1 MKKFKL
7 KKSINE
13 EILQPIVKV
22 VTQNENK
29 EDKHYF
35 NQAKFGLINYL
46 KSEAKDGKISLFQN
60 GTIEDEERLKHI
72 IISPCKLSRWEQMD
86 ENERLVLRE
95 SFISK
100 IQFDFK
106 NQNYLL
112 AIEEKTRKNENGE
125 DILMEHYHLVVSNK
139 TPTGKEFKI
148 NYKKS
153 LMNNYIENYS
163 LRVTREKLGIKT
175 FSEMKEQKIDKLK
188 NFHQE
193 KLKSIIIK
201 DEISTLHQLSKTI
214 FKNKNETMNLSRLQK
229 HYILAQ
235 RENIFKEMD
244 SLNSSIKDSNEHLK
258 TINDSVKNL
267 SKVKSVLSNQFLRD
281 LTTYQQRSANELN
294 DFSLYTKYEHSF
306 FKKLQQQK
314 LKDKV
319 ITQENFL
326 TSICRN
332 KLFWESQETIRRR
345 HIEYEIKNRQIEFQR
360 KIKNIAES
368 QLLSLFQNKDK
379 QQEIKDFLGSRLD
392 IQKYLSKEN
401 NLHLKTTDEIFS
413 KKLDLYNNYISYI
426 NDKIKKHKKEDLK
439 LKNQDFQNNIDL

>member
-1 MKKFKL
+1 MK

-13 EILQPIVKV
+13 EILQPIVKI
-22 VTQNENK
+22 TQDNK

-35 NQAKFGLINYL
+35 NQSKYGLINYL
-46 KSEAKDGKISLFQN
+46 RTEFKEGKIKLYES

-100 IQFDFK
+100 LQLDFR

-112 AIEEKTRKNENGE
+112 AIEQKTRKNENGE

-153 LMNNYIENYS
+153 LMNNYVENYS
-163 LRVTREKLGIKT
+163 LKETREKLGIKT
-175 FSEMKEQKIDKLK
+175 FLEMKEQKIDKLK
-188 NFHQE
+188 SYHQE
-193 KLKSIIIK
+193 KLKSSIIVK
-201 DEISTLHQLSKTI
+201 DEISTLHQLSKVI

-235 RENIFKEMD
+235 RENIFKEM
-244 SLNSSIKDSNEHLK
+244 SSINNSIKDSTEHIK
-258 TINDSVKNL
+258 TISESIKNL
-267 SKVKSVLSNQFLRD
+267 SKIKSVLSNQFLND
-281 LTTYQQRSANELN
+281 LTSYQQSANELN

-332 KLFWESQETIRRR
+332 KLFWESQETIKRR
-345 HIEYEIKNRQIEFQR
+345 HIEYEIKNRQQNYQI
-360 KIKNIAES
+360 KIKNIEN

-379 QQEIKDFLGSRLD
+379 QQEIKDFLGSKLN

-426 NDKIKKHKKEDLK
+426 NDKIKCKKEDLK

>member
-22 VTQNENK
+22 TQNENK

-35 NQAKFGLINYL
+35 NQSKYGLINYL
-46 KSEAKDGKISLFQN
+46 KSEAKEGKIKLYES

-72 IISPCKLSRWEQMD
+72 IISPCKINRWEQMD

-106 NQNYLL
+106 NRNYLL
-112 AIEEKTRKNENGE
+112 AIEEKARVSGNDTV
-125 DILMEHYHLVVSNK
+125 LMEHFHLIVSNK
-139 TPTGKEFKI
+139 TPTGKVFKI

-163 LRVTREKLGIKT
+163 LKETREKLGIKT
-175 FSEMKEQKIDKLK
+175 FSEMKEQKISKLQI
-188 NFHQE
+188 FHQE
-193 KLKSIIIK
+193 KLKSVIIK

-235 RENIFKEMD
+235 RENIFKEM
-244 SLNSSIKDSNEHLK
+244 SSINNSIKDSNEHIK
-258 TINDSVKNL
+258 TINESVKNL
-267 SKVKSVLSNQFLRD
+267 SKIKSVLSNQFLND
-281 LTTYQQRSANELN
+281 LTSYQQRLVLN
-294 DFSLYTKYEHSF
+294 DFTLYTNSEHFF
-306 FKKLQQQK
+306 FKRLQQDK

-319 ITQENFL
+319 ITQEEFI

-332 KLFWESQETIRRR
+332 RNYWRNEETIKRR
-345 HIEYEIKNRQIEFQR
+345 HIEYEIKNRQIEFQKR
-360 KIKNIAES
+360 IISIENR
-368 QLLSLFQNKDK
+368 LLSLFQNKDK
-379 QQEIKDFLGSRLD
+379 HQEIRDFLGSKLN

-401 NLHLKTTDEIFS
+401 NLHLKTNDEIFS

-426 NDKIKKHKKEDLK
+426 NDKIKCKKEDLK
-439 LKNQDFQNNIDL
+439 LKNQNFGKNIEF

>member
-46 KSEAKDGKISLFQN
+46 KSEAKDGKIRLFEN
-60 GTIEDEERLKHI
+60 GTIEDENRLKHI
-72 IISPCKLSRWEQMD
+72 IISPCKISRWEQMN

-100 IQFDFK
+100 LQLDFR

-112 AIEEKTRKNENGE
+112 AIEEKTRKNGNG
-125 DILMEHYHLVVSNK
+125 DDVLMEHFHLIVSNK
-139 TPTGKEFKI
+139 TPTGKVFKI

-163 LRVTREKLGIKT
+163 LKETRKKLGIKT

-235 RENIFKEMD
+235 RENIFKEM
-244 SLNSSIKDSNEHLK
+244 SSINSSIKNSNEHIK
-258 TINDSVKNL
+258 TISESIKKL
-267 SKVKSVLSNQFLRD
+267 SFTKSVLSNQFLND
-281 LTTYQQRSANELN
+281 LTSYQQRCSTELN
-294 DFSLYTKYEHSF
+294 DFTLYTKYEHNF
-306 FKKLQQQK
+306 FKRLQQQK

-319 ITQENFL
+319 ITQEEFI

-332 KLFWESQETIRRR
+332 KNFWKAEEILKRR
-345 HIEYEIKNRQIEFQR
+345 HIEFEIKNRQLEFQR
-360 KIKNIAES
+360 KIKNIEAE
-368 QLLSLFQNKDK
+368 LVSLFYSKDK
-379 QQEIKDFLGSRLD
+379 HQEIKDFLGSKLD

-401 NLHLKTTDEIFS
+401 NLHLKTTDEVLS

-426 NDKIKKHKKEDLK
+426 NDKIKHQKEYLK
-439 LKNQDFQNNIDL
+439 LKNQDFGKNIEF

>member
-46 KSEAKDGKISLFQN
+46 KSEAKDGKIRLFEN

-86 ENERLVLRE
+86 ENERVVLRE

-100 IQFDFK
+100 IQLDFR

-139 TPTGKEFKI
+139 TPTDKKFKI

-153 LMNNYIENYS
+153 LMNNYIENHS
-163 LRVTREKLGIKT
+163 LKETRRKLGVKT
-175 FSEMKEQKIDKLK
+175 FSEMKEQKIEKLK
-188 NFHQE
+188 NHHQE
-193 KLKSIIIK
+193 KIKSIIIK

-244 SLNSSIKDSNEHLK
+244 SLNNSIKDSTEHIK
-258 TINDSVKNL
+258 TINESVKNL
-267 SKVKSVLSNQFLRD
+267 SKIKSVLSNQFLND
-281 LTTYQQRSANELN
+281 LTSYQQKLELN
-294 DFSLYTKYEHSF
+294 DFTLYTKFEHFF

-319 ITQENFL
+319 ITQEEFI

-332 KLFWESQETIRRR
+332 KNYWKEEEILKRR
-345 HIEYEIKNRQIEFQR
+345 HIEYEIKNRQLEFQR
-360 KIKNIAES
+360 KIKNIEAE
-368 QLLSLFQNKDK
+368 LVSLFYSKDK
-379 QQEIKDFLGSRLD
+379 HQEIKDFLNSKLD

-413 KKLDLYNNYISYI
+413 KKLDLYNNYLSYI
-426 NDKIKKHKKEDLK
+426 NDKIEYKKENLK
-439 LKNQDFQNNIDL
+439 LKNQDFGKNIEF

>member
-13 EILQPIVKV
+13 EILQPIVK

-46 KSEAKDGKISLFQN
+46 KSNKEGKIKLYEN

-72 IISPCKLSRWEQMD
+72 IISPCKISRWEQMD
-86 ENERLVLRE
+86 ESERLVLRE

-112 AIEEKTRKNENGE
+112 AIEEKARVSGNDTV
-125 DILMEHYHLVVSNK
+125 LMEHFHLIVSNK
-139 TPTGKEFKI
+139 TPTGKVFKI

-163 LRVTREKLGIKT
+163 LKETREKLGIKT
-175 FSEMKEQKIDKLK
+175 FLEMKEQKIDKLK
-188 NFHQE
+188 SYHQE
-193 KLKSIIIK
+193 KLKSSIIVK
-201 DEISTLHQLSKTI
+201 DEISTLHQLSKVI

-229 HYILAQ
+229 HHILAQ
-235 RENIFKEMD
+235 RENIFKEMS
-244 SLNSSIKDSNEHLK
+244 SLNNSIKESNEHLK
-258 TINDSVKNL
+258 TVNDSVKNL
-267 SKVKSVLSNQFLRD
+267 SKIKSVLSNQFLSD
-281 LTTYQQRSANELN
+281 LTSYQQRCSTELN

-306 FKKLQQQK
+306 FKKIQQQK

-319 ITQENFL
+319 ITQEEFI

-332 KLFWESQETIRRR
+332 KSYWKEEEILKRR
-345 HIEYEIKNRQIEFQR
+345 HIEYEIKDRQLKFQK
-360 KIKNIAES
+360 KIKSIKTE
-368 QLLSLFQNKDK
+368 LLSLFYQKNKHE
-379 QQEIKDFLGSRLD
+379 EIKDFLGSKLN

-413 KKLDLYNNYISYI
+413 KKLDLYNNYLSYI
-426 NDKIKKHKKEDLK
+426 NEKKQKNQDLK
-439 LKNQDFQNNIDL
+439 LKNQDFEKNIEF

>member
-1 MKKFKL
+1 MKK
-7 KKSINE
+7 KSKNE
-13 EILQPIVKV
+13 EILQPIVKI
-22 VTQNENK
+22 TQDNK
-29 EDKHYF
+29 DDKHYF
-35 NQAKFGLINYL
+35 NQSKYGLLNYL
-46 KSEAKDGKISLFQN
+46 RTQNKTGSIKLYEN
-60 GTIEDEERLKHI
+60 GTIEDENRLKHI
-72 IISPCKLSRWEQMD
+72 IISPCKISRWEQMD
-86 ENERLVLRE
+86 ESERLVLRE

-100 IQFDFK
+100 LQLDFR

-112 AIEEKTRKNENGE
+112 AIEEKTRKNGDGE

-153 LMNNYIENYS
+153 LMNNYVENYS
-163 LRVTREKLGIKT
+163 LKETREKLGIKT
-175 FSEMKEQKIDKLK
+175 FLEMKEQKIDKLK
-188 NFHQE
+188 SYHQE
-193 KLKSIIIK
+193 KLKSSIIVK
-201 DEISTLHQLSKTI
+201 YEISTLHQLSKVI

-235 RENIFKEMD
+235 RENIFKEMS

-267 SKVKSVLSNQFLRD
+267 SVTKSVLSNQFLSD
-281 LTTYQQRSANELN
+281 LTSYQQRCSNELN

-319 ITQENFL
+319 ITQEDFL

-332 KLFWESQETIRRR
+332 KSYWREEEILKRR
-345 HIEYEIKNRQIEFQR
+345 HIEYEIKDRQLKFQK
-360 KIKNIAES
+360 KIKSIETE
-368 QLLSLFQNKDK
+368 LLSLFYKKDK
-379 QQEIKDFLGSRLD
+379 QKEIKDFLVSKLN
-392 IQKYLSKEN
+392 IQRYLSKEN

-413 KKLDLYNNYISYI
+413 KKLDIYNNFLQFI
-426 NDKIKKHKKEDLK
+426 NESIKYRKQSLNY
-439 LKNQDFQNNIDL
+439 KNNDFQNNIDL

>member
-13 EILQPIVKV
+13 EILQPIVK

-46 KSEAKDGKISLFQN
+46 KSEAKDGKIRLFEN

-72 IISPCKLSRWEQMD
+72 IISPCKLSRWEQMND
-86 ENERLVLRE
+86 NERLVLRE

-112 AIEEKTRKNENGE
+112 AIEQKTRKNENGE
-125 DILMEHYHLVVSNK
+125 DILMEHYHFVVSNK

-153 LMNNYIENYS
+153 LMNNYVENYS
-163 LRVTREKLGIKT
+163 LKETREKLGIKT

-188 NFHQE
+188 SYHQE
-193 KLKSIIIK
+193 KLKSIIIRN
-201 DEISTLHQLSKTI
+201 EISTLHQLSKNI

-235 RENIFKEMD
+235 RENIFKEMS

-267 SKVKSVLSNQFLRD
+267 SKIKSVLSNQFLSD
-281 LTTYQQRSANELN
+281 LTSYQQRCSNELN

-319 ITQENFL
+319 ITQEDFL

-332 KLFWESQETIRRR
+332 KSYWKEEEILKRR

-360 KIKNIAES
+360 KIKNIETE
-368 QLLSLFQNKDK
+368 LVSLFYSKDK
-379 QQEIKDFLGSRLD
+379 HQEIKDFLGSKLN

-426 NDKIKKHKKEDLK
+426 NENIKYKKQSLNY
-439 LKNQDFQNNIDL
+439 KNNDFQNNIDL

>member
-13 EILQPIVKV
+13 EILQPIVK

-72 IISPCKLSRWEQMD
+72 IISPCKINRWEQMD
-86 ENERLVLRE
+86 EREKLVLRE

-112 AIEEKTRKNENGE
+112 AIEEKTRKNENG
-125 DILMEHYHLVVSNK
+125 DDVLMEHYHLVVSNK

-153 LMNNYIENYS
+153 LMNNYVENYS
-163 LRVTREKLGIKT
+163 LGSTRQKLGVKT
-175 FSEMKEQKIDKLK
+175 FIEMKEQKIEKLR

-193 KLKSIIIK
+193 RLKSVIIR
-201 DEISTLHQLSKTI
+201 DEISTLHQLSKVI

-244 SLNSSIKDSNEHLK
+244 SLNNSIKDSNEHLK

-267 SKVKSVLSNQFLRD
+267 SKIKSVLSNQFLSD
-281 LTTYQQRSANELN
+281 LTTYQQRSSNELN
-294 DFSLYTKYEHSF
+294 DFTLYTKYEHSF
-306 FKKLQQQK
+306 FKRLQQQK

-319 ITQENFL
+319 ITQEEFI

-332 KLFWESQETIRRR
+332 KNFWKEEEILRRR

-360 KIKNIAES
+360 KIKNIETE
-368 QLLSLFQNKDK
+368 LVSLFYSKDK
-379 QQEIKDFLGSRLD
+379 HQEIKDFLGSKLD

-426 NDKIKKHKKEDLK
+426 NDKIKHKKEDLK
-439 LKNQDFQNNIDL
+439 LKNQDFGKNIEF

>member
-22 VTQNENK
+22 TQNQNN
-29 EDKHYF
+29 EDKHYL
-35 NQAKFGLINYL
+35 NQSKFGLINYL
-46 KSEAKDGKISLFQN
+46 KSEAKEGKIKLYEN

-72 IISPCKLSRWEQMD
+72 IISPCKINRWEQM
-86 ENERLVLRE
+86 NYSERLILRE

-100 IQFDFK
+100 IQLDFK

-139 TPTGKEFKI
+139 TQTAKEFKI

-163 LRVTREKLGIKT
+163 LKKTREKLGIKT
-175 FSEMKEQKIDKLK
+175 FSEMKEQKIDKIK
-188 NFHQE
+188 NYHQE

-201 DEISTLHQLSKTI
+201 DEISTLHQLSKVI
-214 FKNKNETMNLSRLQK
+214 FKNKNKTMNFSRLQK
-229 HYILAQ
+229 HYIFAQ

-244 SLNSSIKDSNEHLK
+244 SLHKSIQEANEHIK
-258 TINDSVKNL
+258 TISESVKKL
-267 SKVKSVLSNQFLRD
+267 SFTKSVLSNQFLND
-281 LTTYQQRSANELN
+281 LTIYQQRTSSELT
-294 DFSLYTKYEHSF
+294 DFSLYSKFEHSF
-306 FKKLQQQK
+306 FKKLQKQK
-314 LKDKV
+314 LKDNV
-319 ITQENFL
+319 ITQEEFI

-332 KLFWESQETIRRR
+332 KNYWKEEEILKRR
-345 HIEYEIKNRQIEFQR
+345 HIEYEIKNRQIKFQR
-360 KIKNIAES
+360 KIKNIETE
-368 QLLSLFQNKDK
+368 LVSLFYNKDK
-379 QQEIKDFLGSRLD
+379 HQEIKHFLGSKLD

-401 NLHLKTTDEIFS
+401 NLHLKTKDEIFS
-413 KKLDLYNNYISYI
+413 KKLDLYNNYIQYI
-426 NDKIKKHKKEDLK
+426 NEKIKHKKEDLK
-439 LKNQDFQNNIDL
+439 LKNQDFGRNIEF

>member
-22 VTQNENK
+22 TQNENK

-35 NQAKFGLINYL
+35 NQSKYGLINYL
-46 KSEAKDGKISLFQN
+46 KSEAKEGKIKLYER
-60 GTIEDEERLKHI
+60 GTIEEEERLKHI
-72 IISPCKLSRWEQMD
+72 IVSPCKLSRWEQMN

-100 IQFDFK
+100 LQFDFK

-112 AIEEKTRKNENGE
+112 AIEEKARVNGNNTVNTV
-125 DILMEHYHLVVSNK
+125 LMEHFHLIVSNK
-139 TPTGKEFKI
+139 TPTGKVFKI

-153 LMNNYIENYS
+153 LMNNYVENYS
-163 LRVTREKLGIKT
+163 LKETREKLGIKT
-175 FSEMKEQKIDKLK
+175 FSEIKEQKIDKLK

-201 DEISTLHQLSKTI
+201 DEISTLHQLSKNI
-214 FKNKNETMNLSRLQK
+214 LKNKNETMNLSRLQK

-235 RENIFKEMD
+235 RENIFKEMS
-244 SLNSSIKDSNEHLK
+244 SLNSSIKDSNEHIK
-258 TINDSVKNL
+258 TITDSVKNL
-267 SKVKSVLSNQFLRD
+267 SVIKNVLSNQFLSD
-281 LTTYQQRSANELN
+281 LTSYQQRSSNELN

-319 ITQENFL
+319 ITQEDFL

-332 KLFWESQETIRRR
+332 KSYWKEEEILKRR
-345 HIEYEIKNRQIEFQR
+345 HIEYEIKNRQIEFQS
-360 KIKNIAES
+360 KIKSIETE
-368 QLLSLFQNKDK
+368 LLSLFYSKDK
-379 QQEIKDFLGSRLD
+379 HQEIRGFLGSKLD
-392 IQKYLSKEN
+392 IQRYLSKEN
-401 NLHLKTTDEIFS
+401 HLHLKTTDEIFS
-413 KKLDLYNNYISYI
+413 KKLDLYNNFIQFINENIKYKKQFLSYT
-426 NDKIKKHKKEDLK
+426 N
-439 LKNQDFQNNIDL
+439 NDFQNNIDL

>member
-1 MKKFKL
+1 MK

-13 EILQPIVKV
+13 EILQPIVKI
-22 VTQNENK
+22 TQDNK

-35 NQAKFGLINYL
+35 NQSKYGLINYL
-46 KSEAKDGKISLFQN
+46 RTEFKEGKIKLYES
-60 GTIEDEERLKHI
+60 GAIEEEERLKHI
-72 IISPCKLSRWEQMD
+72 IISPCKINRWEQMN
-86 ENERLVLRE
+86 ENERLDLRE
-95 SFISK
+95 AFISK
-100 IQFDFK
+100 LQLDFR

-112 AIEEKTRKNENGE
+112 AIEEKTRKNENGD

-139 TPTGKEFKI
+139 TPTGKEFKN

-153 LMNNYIENYS
+153 LMNNYIENHS
-163 LRVTREKLGIKT
+163 LKETRRKLVVKT

-235 RENIFKEMD
+235 RENIFKEM
-244 SLNSSIKDSNEHLK
+244 SSINSSIKNSNEHIK
-258 TINDSVKNL
+258 TISESIKKL
-267 SKVKSVLSNQFLRD
+267 SFTKSVLSNQFLND
-281 LTTYQQRSANELN
+281 LTSYQQRCSTELN
-294 DFSLYTKYEHSF
+294 DFTLYTKYEHNF
-306 FKKLQQQK
+306 FKRLQQQK

-319 ITQENFL
+319 ITQEEFI

-332 KLFWESQETIRRR
+332 KNFWKAEEILKRR
-345 HIEYEIKNRQIEFQR
+345 HIEFEIKNRQLEFQR
-360 KIKNIAES
+360 KIKNIEAE
-368 QLLSLFQNKDK
+368 LVSLFYSKDK
-379 QQEIKDFLGSRLD
+379 HQEIKDFLGSKLD

-426 NDKIKKHKKEDLK
+426 NDKIKHKKEDLK

>member
-1 MKKFKL
+1 MKKFQL
-7 KKSINE
+7 KKSVNE
-13 EILQPIVKV
+13 EILQPIVK

-46 KSEAKDGKISLFQN
+46 KSEAKDGKIRLFEN

-72 IISPCKLSRWEQMD
+72 IVSPCKINRWEQMD

-100 IQFDFK
+100 LQLDFR

-112 AIEEKTRKNENGE
+112 AIEEKTRKNGNG
-125 DILMEHYHLVVSNK
+125 DDVLMEHFHLIVSNK
-139 TPTGKEFKI
+139 TPTGKVFKI

-163 LRVTREKLGIKT
+163 LKETREKLGIKT

-193 KLKSIIIK
+193 KLKSIIVK
-201 DEISTLHQLSKTI
+201 KELSTLYQLSKVI

-235 RENIFKEMD
+235 RENIFKEM
-244 SLNSSIKDSNEHLK
+244 SSINNSIKDSNEHIK

-267 SKVKSVLSNQFLRD
+267 SKVKSVLSNQFLSD
-281 LTTYQQRSANELN
+281 LTSYQQRSSNELY
-294 DFSLYTKYEHSF
+294 DFTLYTNFEHFF
-306 FKKLQQQK
+306 FKRLQQQK

-319 ITQENFL
+319 ITQEEFI

-332 KLFWESQETIRRR
+332 KNFWKEEEILKRR

-360 KIKNIAES
+360 KIKNIETE
-368 QLLSLFQNKDK
+368 LLSLFYNKDK
-379 QQEIKDFLGSRLD
+379 HQEIKDFLGSKLD

-401 NLHLKTTDEIFS
+401 NLHLKTTDEVLS

-426 NDKIKKHKKEDLK
+426 NDKIKHQKEYLK
-439 LKNQDFQNNIDL
+439 LKNQDFQNNIEF

>member
-13 EILQPIVKV
+13 EILQPIVK

-72 IISPCKLSRWEQMD
+72 IISPCKINRWEQMND
-86 ENERLVLRE
+86 SERLILRE

-100 IQFDFK
+100 IQLDFK

-153 LMNNYIENYS
+153 LMNNYVENYS
-163 LRVTREKLGIKT
+163 LKETREKLGIKT
-175 FSEMKEQKIDKLK
+175 FLEMKEQKIDKLK
-188 NFHQE
+188 SYHQE

-201 DEISTLHQLSKTI
+201 DEISTLHQLSKNI

-244 SLNSSIKDSNEHLK
+244 SLNNSIKDSTEHIK
-258 TINDSVKNL
+258 TINESVKNL
-267 SKVKSVLSNQFLRD
+267 SKIKSVLSNQFLND
-281 LTTYQQRSANELN
+281 LTSYQQKLELN
-294 DFSLYTKYEHSF
+294 DFTLYTKYEHSF
-306 FKKLQQQK
+306 FKRLQQQK

-319 ITQENFL
+319 ITQEDFL

-332 KLFWESQETIRRR
+332 KNYWKEEEILKRR
-345 HIEYEIKNRQIEFQR
+345 HIEYEIKNRQLEFQR
-360 KIKNIAES
+360 KIKNIETE
-368 QLLSLFQNKDK
+368 LLSLFYSKDK
-379 QQEIKDFLGSRLD
+379 QKEIKDFLGSKLN

-413 KKLDLYNNYISYI
+413 KKLDLYNNYLSYI
-426 NDKIKKHKKEDLK
+426 NEKKQKNQELK
-439 LKNQDFQNNIDL
+439 LKNQDFGKNIEF

>member
-46 KSEAKDGKISLFQN
+46 KSEAKDGKIRLFQN

-72 IISPCKLSRWEQMD
+72 IISPCKLSRWEQMN
-86 ENERLVLRE
+86 ENERLDLRE

-112 AIEEKTRKNENGE
+112 AIEEKTRKNENGD

-139 TPTGKEFKI
+139 TPTDKKFKI

-153 LMNNYIENYS
+153 LMNNYVENYS
-163 LRVTREKLGIKT
+163 LKETREKLGIKT
-175 FSEMKEQKIDKLK
+175 FLEMKEQKISKLK

-193 KLKSIIIK
+193 RLKSVIIR
-201 DEISTLHQLSKTI
+201 DEILTLHQLSKKVI

-235 RENIFKEMD
+235 RENIFKEM
-244 SLNSSIKDSNEHLK
+244 SSINNSIKDSNEHIK
-258 TINDSVKNL
+258 MINESVKNL
-267 SKVKSVLSNQFLRD
+267 SKIKSVLSNQFLND
-281 LTTYQQRSANELN
+281 LTSYQQRLVLN
-294 DFSLYTKYEHSF
+294 DFTSEHFF

-319 ITQENFL
+319 ITQEEFI

-332 KLFWESQETIRRR
+332 KNYWKEEEILKRR
-345 HIEYEIKNRQIEFQR
+345 HIEYEIKNRQLEFQR
-360 KIKNIAES
+360 KIKNIEAE
-368 QLLSLFQNKDK
+368 LVSLFYSKDK
-379 QQEIKDFLGSRLD
+379 HQEIKDFLNSKLD

-426 NDKIKKHKKEDLK
+426 NDKIKCKKEDLK
-439 LKNQDFQNNIDL
+439 LKNQDFGKNIEF

>member
-46 KSEAKDGKISLFQN
+46 KSEAKDGKIRLFEN
-60 GTIEDEERLKHI
+60 GTIEDENRLKHI
-72 IISPCKLSRWEQMD
+72 IVSPCKISQWEQMN
-86 ENERLVLRE
+86 ENERLDLRE
-95 SFISK
+95 AFISK
-100 IQFDFK
+100 IQLDFR

-112 AIEEKTRKNENGE
+112 AIEQKTRKNENGE

-163 LRVTREKLGIKT
+163 LKETREKLGIKT

-235 RENIFKEMD
+235 RENIFKEM
-244 SLNSSIKDSNEHLK
+244 SSINSSF
-258 TINDSVKNL
+258 VKA
-267 SKVKSVLSNQFLRD
+267 
-281 LTTYQQRSANELN
+281 T
-294 DFSLYTKYEHSF
+294 
-306 FKKLQQQK
+306 
-314 LKDKV
+314 
-319 ITQENFL
+319 
-326 TSICRN
+326 
-332 KLFWESQETIRRR
+332 LF
-345 HIEYEIKNRQIEFQR
+345 
-360 KIKNIAES
+360 
-368 QLLSLFQNKDK
+368 
-379 QQEIKDFLGSRLD
+379 
-392 IQKYLSKEN
+392 
-401 NLHLKTTDEIFS
+401 
-413 KKLDLYNNYISYI
+413 
-426 NDKIKKHKKEDLK
+426 
-439 LKNQDFQNNIDL
+439 

>member
-13 EILQPIVKV
+13 EILQPIVK

-35 NQAKFGLINYL
+35 NQAKFGLINYI
-46 KSEAKDGKISLFQN
+46 KSEAKEGKIKLYEN
-60 GTIEDEERLKHI
+60 GTIEEEEQLKHI

-100 IQFDFK
+100 LQLDFR
-106 NQNYLL
+106 NQSYLL

-139 TPTGKEFKI
+139 TLTGKEFKI

-153 LMNNYIENYS
+153 LMNNYVENYS
-163 LRVTREKLGIKT
+163 LKETREKLGIKT
-175 FSEMKEQKIDKLK
+175 FLEMKEQKIDKLK

-193 KLKSIIIK
+193 KLKSIIVK
-201 DEISTLHQLSKTI
+201 DEISALHQLSKTI
-214 FKNKNETMNLSRLQK
+214 FENKSETMNLSRLQK

-235 RENIFKEMD
+235 RENIFKEM
-244 SLNSSIKDSNEHLK
+244 SSINNSIKDSNEHIK
-258 TINDSVKNL
+258 MINESIKNL
-267 SKVKSVLSNQFLRD
+267 SKIKSVLSNQFLRD
-281 LTTYQQRSANELN
+281 ISSYQRRSANELN

-332 KLFWESQETIRRR
+332 KLFWESQETIKRR

-360 KIKNIAES
+360 KIKNIEN
-368 QLLSLFQNKDK
+368 QLLSLFKNKDK
-379 QQEIKDFLGSRLD
+379 KQEIKDFLGSRLD

-401 NLHLKTTDEIFS
+401 NLHKKTIDEIFLR
-413 KKLDLYNNYISYI
+413 KLDLYNNYISYI
-426 NDKIKKHKKEDLK
+426 NENIQYKKQSLPY
-439 LKNQDFQNNIDL
+439 KNNDFQNNIDLQK

>member
-22 VTQNENK
+22 TQNENK

-35 NQAKFGLINYL
+35 NQSKFGLINYL

-72 IISPCKLSRWEQMD
+72 IISPCKISRWEQLSTD
-86 ENERLVLRE
+86 ERLVLRE

-100 IQFDFK
+100 IQFNFK

-112 AIEEKTRKNENGE
+112 AIEQKTRKNENGE
-125 DILMEHYHLVVSNK
+125 DILMEHYHFVVSNK
-139 TPTGKEFKI
+139 IPTGKEFKI
-148 NYKKS
+148 NYKKY
-153 LMNNYIENYS
+153 LMNNYVENYS
-163 LRVTREKLGIKT
+163 LKETREKLGIKT

-188 NFHQE
+188 SYHQE
-193 KLKSIIIK
+193 KLKSIIIR

-244 SLNSSIKDSNEHLK
+244 SLNNSIKGSNEHIK
-258 TINDSVKNL
+258 TISESVKNL
-267 SKVKSVLSNQFLRD
+267 SKIKSVLSNQFLND
-281 LTTYQQRSANELN
+281 LTTYQQRSSTELN
-294 DFSLYTKYEHSF
+294 DFTLYTKYEHSF

-314 LKDKV
+314 LKNNI

-326 TSICRN
+326 TSISRN
-332 KLFWESQETIRRR
+332 KTYWKSEETIKRR

-360 KIKNIAES
+360 KIKNIETE
-368 QLLSLFQNKDK
+368 LLSLFYNKDK
-379 QQEIKDFLGSRLD
+379 HQEIKDFLGSKLD

-401 NLHLKTTDEIFS
+401 NLHLKTTDEVLS

-426 NDKIKKHKKEDLK
+426 NDKIKHQKEYLK
-439 LKNQDFQNNIDL
+439 LKNQDFQNNIEF

>member
-46 KSEAKDGKISLFQN
+46 KSEAKDGKIRLFEN
-60 GTIEDEERLKHI
+60 GTIEDENRLKHI
-72 IISPCKLSRWEQMD
+72 IVSPCKISQWEQMN
-86 ENERLVLRE
+86 ENERLDLRE
-95 SFISK
+95 AFISK
-100 IQFDFK
+100 IQLDFR

-112 AIEEKTRKNENGE
+112 AIEEKARKNENGE
-125 DILMEHYHLVVSNK
+125 DILMEHYHFVVSNK

-153 LMNNYIENYS
+153 LMNNYVENYS
-163 LRVTREKLGIKT
+163 LKETREKLGIKT
-175 FSEMKEQKIDKLK
+175 FLEMKEQKIDKLK
-188 NFHQE
+188 SYHQE
-193 KLKSIIIK
+193 KLKSIIVK
-201 DEISTLHQLSKTI
+201 DEISTLHQLSKVV
-214 FKNKNETMNLSRLQK
+214 FENKNETMNLSRLQK

-244 SLNSSIKDSNEHLK
+244 SLNNSIKDSTEHIK
-258 TINDSVKNL
+258 TINESVKNL
-267 SKVKSVLSNQFLRD
+267 SKIKSVLSNQFLND
-281 LTTYQQRSANELN
+281 LTSYQQRLELN
-294 DFSLYTKYEHSF
+294 DFTLYTKYEHNF
-306 FKKLQQQK
+306 FKRLQQQK

-319 ITQENFL
+319 ITQEEFI

-332 KLFWESQETIRRR
+332 KNFWKAEEILKRR
-345 HIEYEIKNRQIEFQR
+345 HIEFEIKNRQIEFQR
-360 KIKNIAES
+360 KIKNIETE
-368 QLLSLFQNKDK
+368 LVSLFYSKDK
-379 QQEIKDFLGSRLD
+379 HQEIKDFLGSKLD

-426 NDKIKKHKKEDLK
+426 NDKIKCKKEDLK
-439 LKNQDFQNNIDL
+439 LKNQDFGKNIEF

>member
-1 MKKFKL
+1 MKKFQL
-7 KKSINE
+7 KKSKNE

-22 VTQNENK
+22 IQENK

-72 IISPCKLSRWEQMD
+72 IISPCKLSRWEQMND
-86 ENERLVLRE
+86 NERLVLRE

-100 IQFDFK
+100 LQLDFR

-112 AIEEKTRKNENGE
+112 AIEQKTRKNENGE

-139 TPTGKEFKI
+139 TPTDKKFKI

-153 LMNNYIENYS
+153 LMNNYVENYS
-163 LRVTREKLGIKT
+163 LKETRGKLGIKT
-175 FSEMKEQKIDKLK
+175 FSEMKEQKIEKLK
-188 NFHQE
+188 NHYQE
-193 KLKSIIIK
+193 NLKSVIIRN
-201 DEISTLHQLSKTI
+201 EISTLHQLSKVI

-244 SLNSSIKDSNEHLK
+244 SLNNSIRGVNEHLK

-267 SKVKSVLSNQFLRD
+267 SKIKSVLSNQFLSD
-281 LTTYQQRSANELN
+281 LTSYQQRCSTELN

-319 ITQENFL
+319 ITQEDFL
-326 TSICRN
+326 TSISRN
-332 KLFWESQETIRRR
+332 KSYWKEEEILKRR
-345 HIEYEIKNRQIEFQR
+345 HIEYEIKNRQIEFQS
-360 KIKNIAES
+360 KIKSIETE
-368 QLLSLFQNKDK
+368 LLSLFYNKDK
-379 QQEIKDFLGSRLD
+379 HQEIKDYLYLKLN
-392 IQKYLSKEN
+392 IQKYLSKKN

-413 KKLDLYNNYISYI
+413 KK
-426 NDKIKKHKKEDLK
+426 
-439 LKNQDFQNNIDL
+439 FF

>member
-22 VTQNENK
+22 TQNENK

-35 NQAKFGLINYL
+35 NQSKYGLINYL
-46 KSEAKDGKISLFQN
+46 KSEAKEGKIKLYES

-112 AIEEKTRKNENGE
+112 AIEEKARVSGNDTV
-125 DILMEHYHLVVSNK
+125 LMEHFHLIVSNK
-139 TPTGKEFKI
+139 MPTGKVFKI

-153 LMNNYIENYS
+153 LMNNYVENYS
-163 LRVTREKLGIKT
+163 LKETREKLGIKT
-175 FSEMKEQKIDKLK
+175 FLEMKEQKIKKIK
-188 NFHQE
+188 NHHQE
-193 KLKSIIIK
+193 KIKSIIIK

-235 RENIFKEMD
+235 RENIFKEM
-244 SLNSSIKDSNEHLK
+244 SSINNSIKDSNEHIK
-258 TINDSVKNL
+258 TISESVKNL
-267 SKVKSVLSNQFLRD
+267 SKIKSVLSNQFLRD
-281 LTTYQQRSANELN
+281 ISSYQQRSANELN
-294 DFSLYTKYEHSF
+294 DFTLYTKYEHSF
-306 FKKLQQQK
+306 FKKIQQRK
-314 LKDKV
+314 LRNNIISQDGF
-319 ITQENFL
+319 I

-332 KLFWESQETIRRR
+332 KLFWESQETIKRR
-345 HIEYEIKNRQIEFQR
+345 HIEYEIKNRQIEFQK
-360 KIKNIAES
+360 KIISIEN

-379 QQEIKDFLGSRLD
+379 HQEIKDFLGSKLN
-392 IQKYLSKEN
+392 IQKYLGKEN
-401 NLHLKTTDEIFS
+401 NLHLKTADEIFS

-426 NDKIKKHKKEDLK
+426 NENIKYKKQSINY
-439 LKNQDFQNNIDL
+439 KNNDFQNNIDL

>member
-22 VTQNENK
+22 TQNENK

-35 NQAKFGLINYL
+35 NQSKYGLINYL
-46 KSEAKDGKISLFQN
+46 KSEAKEGKIKLYES
-60 GTIEDEERLKHI
+60 GTIEEEERLKHI
-72 IISPCKLSRWEQMD
+72 IISPCKLSRWEQMND
-86 ENERLVLRE
+86 NERLVLRE

-100 IQFDFK
+100 IQLDFR
-106 NQNYLL
+106 NQSYLL
-112 AIEEKTRKNENGE
+112 AIEQKTRGE

-139 TPTGKEFKI
+139 IPTGKEFKI

-163 LRVTREKLGIKT
+163 LKETREKLGIKT
-175 FSEMKEQKIDKLK
+175 FLEMKEQKIDKLK
-188 NFHQE
+188 SYHQE
-193 KLKSIIIK
+193 KLKSSIIVK
-201 DEISTLHQLSKTI
+201 DEISTLHQLSKVI

-229 HYILAQ
+229 HHILAQ

-244 SLNSSIKDSNEHLK
+244 SLNNSIKDSTEHIK
-258 TINDSVKNL
+258 TINESVKNL
-267 SKVKSVLSNQFLRD
+267 SKIKSVLSNQFLND
-281 LTTYQQRSANELN
+281 LTSYQQRLELN
-294 DFSLYTKYEHSF
+294 DFTLYTKYEHNF
-306 FKKLQQQK
+306 FKRLQQQK

-319 ITQENFL
+319 ITQEEFI

-332 KLFWESQETIRRR
+332 KNYWKEEEILKRR

-368 QLLSLFQNKDK
+368 QLVSLFYSKDK
-379 QQEIKDFLGSRLD
+379 QQEIKDFLGSKLD

-413 KKLDLYNNYISYI
+413 KKLDLYNNYLSYI
-426 NDKIKKHKKEDLK
+426 NEKKQKNQELK
-439 LKNQDFQNNIDL
+439 LKNQDFGKNIEF

>member
-22 VTQNENK
+22 VTQNENR

-46 KSEAKDGKISLFQN
+46 KSEAKDGKIRLFEN
-60 GTIEDEERLKHI
+60 GTIEDENRLKHI
-72 IISPCKLSRWEQMD
+72 IVSPCKISQWEQMN
-86 ENERLVLRE
+86 ENERLDLRE
-95 SFISK
+95 AFVSK
-100 IQFDFK
+100 IQLDFR

-112 AIEEKTRKNENGE
+112 AIEEKARKNENGE
-125 DILMEHYHLVVSNK
+125 DILMEHYHFVVSNK

-153 LMNNYIENYS
+153 LMNNYVENYS
-163 LRVTREKLGIKT
+163 LKETREKLGIKT
-175 FSEMKEQKIDKLK
+175 FLEMKEQKIEKLK
-188 NFHQE
+188 NHYQE
-193 KLKSIIIK
+193 NLKSVIIR
-201 DEISTLHQLSKTI
+201 DEISTLHQLSKVI

-244 SLNSSIKDSNEHLK
+244 SLNNSIKDSTEHIK
-258 TINDSVKNL
+258 TINESVKNL
-267 SKVKSVLSNQFLRD
+267 SKIKSVLSNQFLND
-281 LTTYQQRSANELN
+281 LTSYQQRLELN
-294 DFSLYTKYEHSF
+294 DFTLYTKYEHNF
-306 FKKLQQQK
+306 FKRLQQQK

-319 ITQENFL
+319 ITQEEFI

-332 KLFWESQETIRRR
+332 KNYWKEEEILKRR
-345 HIEYEIKNRQIEFQR
+345 HIEYEIKNRQLEFQR
-360 KIKNIAES
+360 KIKNIETE
-368 QLLSLFQNKDK
+368 LLSLFYSKDK
-379 QQEIKDFLGSRLD
+379 QKEIKDFLGSKLN

-413 KKLDLYNNYISYI
+413 KKLDLYNNYLSYI
-426 NDKIKKHKKEDLK
+426 NEKKQKNQELK
-439 LKNQDFQNNIDL
+439 LKNQDFGKNIEF

>member
-22 VTQNENK
+22 TQNENK

-35 NQAKFGLINYL
+35 NYNQAKFGLINYI

-60 GTIEDEERLKHI
+60 GTIEEEERLKHI

-86 ENERLVLRE
+86 ENERVVLRE

-100 IQFDFK
+100 IQLDFR

-112 AIEEKTRKNENGE
+112 AIEEKTRKNENG
-125 DILMEHYHLVVSNK
+125 DDVLMEHYHLVVSNK

-153 LMNNYIENYS
+153 LMNNYVENYS
-163 LRVTREKLGIKT
+163 LKETREKLGIKT
-175 FSEMKEQKIDKLK
+175 FLEMKEQKIDKLK
-188 NFHQE
+188 SYHQE
-193 KLKSIIIK
+193 KLKSSIIVK
-201 DEISTLHQLSKTI
+201 DEISTLHQLSKVI

-244 SLNSSIKDSNEHLK
+244 SLNNSIKDSTEHIK
-258 TINDSVKNL
+258 TINESVKNL
-267 SKVKSVLSNQFLRD
+267 SKIKSVLSNQFLND
-281 LTTYQQRSANELN
+281 LTSYQQRLELN
-294 DFSLYTKYEHSF
+294 DFTLYTKYEHSF
-306 FKKLQQQK
+306 FKRLQQQK

-319 ITQENFL
+319 ITQEDFL

-332 KLFWESQETIRRR
+332 KLFWESQETIKRR
-345 HIEYEIKNRQIEFQR
+345 HIEYEIKNRQQNYQI
-360 KIKNIAES
+360 KIKNIEN

-379 QQEIKDFLGSRLD
+379 QQEIKDFLGSKLN

-401 NLHLKTTDEIFS
+401 NLHLKTTDKIFS

>member
-46 KSEAKDGKISLFQN
+46 KSEAKDGKIRLFEN

-86 ENERLVLRE
+86 ENERLALRE
-95 SFISK
+95 SFIAK
-100 IQFDFK
+100 IQLDFK
-106 NQNYLL
+106 NRNYLL
-112 AIEEKTRKNENGE
+112 AIEEKARVSGNDTV
-125 DILMEHYHLVVSNK
+125 LMEHFHLIVSNK
-139 TPTGKEFKI
+139 TPTGKVFKI

-153 LMNNYIENYS
+153 LMNNYVENYS
-163 LRVTREKLGIKT
+163 LKETREKLGIKT
-175 FSEMKEQKIDKLK
+175 FSEMKEQKIEKLK
-188 NFHQE
+188 NHHQE
-193 KLKSIIIK
+193 KIKSIIIR
-201 DEISTLHQLSKTI
+201 DEISTLHQLSKNI

-235 RENIFKEMD
+235 RENIFKEMS

-267 SKVKSVLSNQFLRD
+267 SKIKSVLSNQFLSD
-281 LTTYQQRSANELN
+281 LTSYQQRSSNELN
-294 DFSLYTKYEHSF
+294 DFSLYAKYEHSF

-319 ITQENFL
+319 ITQEDFL
-326 TSICRN
+326 TSISRN
-332 KLFWESQETIRRR
+332 KSYWKSEETIKRR

-360 KIKNIAES
+360 KIISIEN

-426 NDKIKKHKKEDLK
+426 NDKIKCKKEDLK
-439 LKNQDFQNNIDL
+439 LKNQNFGKNIEF

>member
-22 VTQNENK
+22 TQNENK

-35 NQAKFGLINYL
+35 NQSKYGLINYL
-46 KSEAKDGKISLFQN
+46 KSEAKDGKIRLFEN

-72 IISPCKLSRWEQMD
+72 IISPCNLSRWEQMN
-86 ENERLVLRE
+86 ENERLDLRE

-112 AIEEKTRKNENGE
+112 AIEEKARVSGNDTV
-125 DILMEHYHLVVSNK
+125 LMEHFHLIVSNK
-139 TPTGKEFKI
+139 TPTGKVFKI

-163 LRVTREKLGIKT
+163 LKETREKLGIKT

-188 NFHQE
+188 SFHQE
-193 KLKSIIIK
+193 KLKSVIIR
-201 DEISTLHQLSKTI
+201 DEISTLHQLSKNI

-229 HYILAQ
+229 HYILTQ
-235 RENIFKEMD
+235 RENIFKEM
-244 SLNSSIKDSNEHLK
+244 SSINSSIKDSNEHIK
-258 TINDSVKNL
+258 TINESVKNL
-267 SKVKSVLSNQFLRD
+267 SKIKSVLSNQFLND
-281 LTTYQQRSANELN
+281 LTSYQQRLVLN
-294 DFSLYTKYEHSF
+294 DFTSEHFF

-319 ITQENFL
+319 ITQEEFI

-332 KLFWESQETIRRR
+332 KSYWKEEEILKRR
-345 HIEYEIKNRQIEFQR
+345 HIEYEIKNRQLEFQK
-360 KIKNIAES
+360 KIKNIETE
-368 QLLSLFQNKDK
+368 LVSLFYSKD
-379 QQEIKDFLGSRLD
+379 QHQEIKDFLGSKLD

-401 NLHLKTTDEIFS
+401 NLHLKTNDEIFS
-413 KKLDLYNNYISYI
+413 KKLNLYNNYIQYI
-426 NDKIKKHKKEDLK
+426 NDKIKYKKEDLK
-439 LKNQDFQNNIDL
+439 LKNQNFGKNIEF

>member
-22 VTQNENK
+22 TQNENK

-35 NQAKFGLINYL
+35 NQSKYGLINYL
-46 KSEAKDGKISLFQN
+46 KSEAKEGKIKLYES

-72 IISPCKLSRWEQMD
+72 IISPCKINRWEQMD
-86 ENERLVLRE
+86 EREKLVLRE

-112 AIEEKTRKNENGE
+112 AIEQKTRKNENGE
-125 DILMEHYHLVVSNK
+125 DILMEHYHFVVSNK

-153 LMNNYIENYS
+153 LMNNYVENYS
-163 LRVTREKLGIKT
+163 LKETREKLGIKT

-193 KLKSIIIK
+193 KLKSIIIR
-201 DEISTLHQLSKTI
+201 DEISTLHQLSKVI

-235 RENIFKEMD
+235 RENIFKEMS

-267 SKVKSVLSNQFLRD
+267 SKIKSVLSNQFLSD
-281 LTTYQQRSANELN
+281 LTSYQQRSSNELN

-332 KLFWESQETIRRR
+332 KLFWESQETIKRR

-360 KIKNIAES
+360 KIKNIETE
-368 QLLSLFQNKDK
+368 LVSLFYSKDK
-379 QQEIKDFLGSRLD
+379 HQEIKDFLGSKLD

-401 NLHLKTTDEIFS
+401 NLHLKTTDEVLS

-426 NDKIKKHKKEDLK
+426 NDKIKHQKEYLK
-439 LKNQDFQNNIDL
+439 LKNQDFGKNIEF